1 MKIVIIG
8 GVAAGTS
15 AAAKA
20 RRNSEAAQIT
30 IYDADQDVSYSGCG
44 LPYYIGTDI
53 EEREQLVPRNVQFFK
68 QKYNVDVLTSHRV
81 LAIEPQSKTLR
92 VENLA
97 TGQQFSDSYDKL
109 IIATGAQAVRPLIA
123 GSDKENVFHLRNVVS
138 ADHIRQHILAANP
151 ETAVVIGSGFI
162 GLEMVEN
169 LMARGIRVSV
179 VEVAEHVMPALDADI
194 AVYVADYLQ
203 QQGVEL
209 IVQDAVT
216 HLEGAPLVNK
226 VVLKSGRELAADL
239 IILAAGVQP
248 TVELARRAGVELGTT
263 GAIQVNERMET
274 TIKDIYACGDC
285 AESYSLITGKPFYR
299 PLGSTA
305 NKMGRIAGDQAS
317 GGDLTFRGGLGT
329 GIFKVFDLAVGQTG
343 LTEKEAEREGYK
355 AVVCH
360 IIKPDKPEYYHGQ
373 EMVIKA
379 VADRMSGMVLGAQVI
394 GKAGVDKRLDVLV
407 TAITFGAKA
416 EDLFHLD
423 LAYAPPFATTKDPVM
438 YAGMVLT
445 NALERQRGLITA
457 AELKAKVEQ
466 GEAVQVIDAR
476 VAKQYQAGHVAGAR
490 NVPQERIREELATL
504 NPAALTVT
512 YCNKGVTGN
521 ATQNILINHGFQQ
534 VLNLSGGYSQYSRQ
548 FKIKEDEDNRV

>member
-20 RRNSEAAQIT
+20 RRNSETAQI
-30 IYDADQDVSYSGCG
+30 IIFDADRDVSYSGCG
-44 LPYYIGTDI
+44 LPYYIGTAI
-53 EEREQLVPRNVQFFK
+53 EERGQLVPRDAQFFK
-68 QKYNVDVLTSHRV
+68 QKYNVDVFTGHRV
-81 LAIEPQSKTLR
+81 LAIAPQSKTLT

-97 TGQQFSDSYDKL
+97 SGEQFSESYDKL
-109 IIATGAQAVRPLIA
+109 IIATGAQAVRPPLA
-123 GSDKENVFHLRNVVS
+123 GSDQANVFHLRNVAS
-138 ADHIRQHILAANP
+138 ADHIRGQVLERQP
-151 ETAVVIGSGFI
+151 QTAVIIGSGFI
-162 GLEMVEN
+162 GLEMAEN
-169 LMARGIRVSV
+169 LTARGLRVSV
-179 VEVAEHVMPALDADI
+179 VELAAHVMPALDADM
-194 AVYVADYLQ
+194 AGYVADCLR
-203 QQGVEL
+203 QQGVAV
-209 IVQDAVT
+209 IAGDAVAR
-216 HLEGAPLVNK
+216 LEGAPLVSK
-226 VVLKSGRELAADL
+226 AVLASGRELAADL
-239 IILAAGVQP
+239 VILAAGVRP
-248 TVELARRAGVELGTT
+248 DVELARRAGVALGPT

-274 TIKDIYACGDC
+274 NIADIYACGDC
-285 AESYSLITGKPFYR
+285 AESYSLLTGKPFYR

-329 GIFKVFDLAVGQTG
+329 GIFKLFDLAVGQTG
-343 LTEKEAEREGYK
+343 LTEKEAGREGYE

-373 EMVIKA
+373 ELVIKA
-379 VADRMSGMVLGAQVI
+379 VADRASGRVLGAQVI

-445 NALERQRGLITA
+445 NALARQRELITA
-457 AELKAKVEQ
+457 AELDARLDR

-476 VAKQYQAGHVAGAR
+476 AAGQYAAGHVAGAR
-490 NVPQERIREELATL
+490 NLPHERMRDELAAL
-504 NPAALTVT
+504 DPAALTVT

-521 ATQNILINHGFQQ
+521 AAQNILINRGFRQ
-534 VLNLSGGYSQYSRQ
+534 VLNLSGGYKQYAQ
-548 FKIKEDEDNRV
+548 QKKQQDGEDGRA

>member
-1 MKIVIIG
+1 M
-8 GVAAGTS
+8 
-15 AAAKA
+15 
-20 RRNSEAAQIT
+20 
-30 IYDADQDVSYSGCG
+30 
-44 LPYYIGTDI
+44 
-53 EEREQLVPRNVQFFK
+53 
-68 QKYNVDVLTSHRV
+68 
-81 LAIEPQSKTLR
+81 
-92 VENLA
+92 ENLA

-109 IIATGAQAVRPLIA
+109 IIATGAQAVRPPIA
-123 GSDKENVFHLRNVVS
+123 GSDKGNVFLLRNVVG
-138 ADHIRQHILAANP
+138 ADRIRQKVLAAKP
-151 ETAVVIGSGFI
+151 ETAVVVSSGFI
-162 GLEMVEN
+162 GMEMAEN
-169 LMARGIRVSV
+169 LTARGIRVSV
-179 VEVAEHVMPALDADI
+179 VEVAEHVMPALDADM

-216 HLEGAPLVNK
+216 HLEGTPLVNK

-239 IILAAGVQP
+239 VILAAGVQP
-248 TVELARRAGVELGTT
+248 NVELARRAGVELGPT

-274 TIKDIYACGDC
+274 NIEDIYACGDC

-317 GGDLTFRGGLGT
+317 GGNLTFRGGLGT

-343 LTEKEAEREGYK
+343 LTEKEAKREGYE

-360 IIKPDKPEYYHGQ
+360 IIKPDKPEYFHGQ

-379 VADRMSGMVLGAQVI
+379 VADRVSGRVLGAQVI

-423 LAYAPPFATTKDPVM
+423 LSYAPPFATTKDPVM

-445 NALERQRGLITA
+445 NALERQRDLITA
-457 AELKAKVEQ
+457 AELKTKLEQ

-476 VAKQYQAGHVAGAR
+476 AAKQYQAGHVAGA
-490 NVPQERIREELATL
+490 QAAT
-504 NPAALTVT
+504 A
-512 YCNKGVTGN
+512 
-521 ATQNILINHGFQQ
+521 NIPG
-534 VLNLSGGYSQYSRQ
+534 SS
-548 FKIKEDEDNRV
+548 K